1 MKHLI
6 EIPLAND
13 ETVIVEID
21 GAETS
26 AQPITTRRGVREF
39 VEEQIVERAGQTFE
53 AALDKVRPAAAA
65 IIEKLQDLS
74 RAPSEIG
81 VEFGIKF
88 GAKGNAFITSA
99 DTEANFKVTLKWRA
113 NKQ

>member
-6 EIPLAND
+6 EIPIANG
-13 ETVIVEID
+13 ETIIVEVD
-21 GAETS
+21 GAEAS
-26 AQPITTRRGVREF
+26 AHPITPRRGSREV
-39 VEEQIVERAGQTFE
+39 VEEQIVERVGQTFE

-65 IIEKLQDLS
+65 IIEQLQDLS

-81 VEFGIKF
+81 VEFGIKI
-88 GAKGNAFITSA
+88 GANGNAFIASA
-99 DTEANFKVTLKWRA
+99 DTKANFKVALKWRA